1 MRKKRFEKAQLK
13 RKMRDWKEKFEEEHR
28 WRLFWQECLNKVLE
42 GWNGT
47 LDRNLKSEREL
58 LDIIRKN
65 AQQALKWEF
74 AFWISIL
81 LWSVLFIVVLACQGK

>member
-28 WRLFWQECLNKVLE
+28 WRLFWQERLKEALE

-58 LDIIRKN
+58 LRIIKGN
-65 AQQALKWEF
+65 EGKALKWEF
-74 AFWISIL
+74 AFWVSIL
-81 LWSVLFIVVLACQGK
+81 LWNALFIVVLTC